1 MQFLHTISTILSN
14 DSTIFPVD
22 KEFHL
27 VYLEWV
33 FKNLMGVCFVLVFVY
48 SGVRAILGDWRE
60 AIWLFILALVLGGFM
75 KVR

>member
-14 DSTIFPVD
+14 NSTIFPVD
-22 KEFHL
+22 KEFLL
-27 VYLEWV
+27 VYLVGV

-48 SGVRAILGDWRE
+48 SGIKGILGDWRE